1 MPSFSFSHLCPA
13 PSLSSRISPR
23 HCDVYI
29 YIYEK
34 MCICAYMCDCDI
46 VNIKHNVLYIS
57 TCMRKSYLHLIFV
70 NTHVYTCTIYYIKL
84 HSSCIRYIYIYTMYN
99 MSLCGFKDVHIY
111 IYTYIHKYIYT
122 YIHTYIYTYIH
133 IHIYIYIYIYITC
146 TYIYISYIICLSK
159 YLHVCLMD
167 EEPCVF
173 DSRLGAKSGPHGHV

>member
-23 HCDVYI
+23 HCDV

-84 HSSCIRYIYIYTMYN
+84 HSSCIRYIYMYN
-99 MSLCGFKDVHIY
+99 MSLCGLKMY
-111 IYTYIHKYIYT
+111 IYTYIHIYINT
-122 YIHTYIYTYIH
+122 YIHTY
-133 IHIYIYIYIYITC
+133 IHIYIYIYIYTYIYITC
-146 TYIYISYIICLSK
+146 THIYISYIICLSK